1 MVDLEQLRRHQT
13 IFAVIA
19 EIGSPESVIA
29 IEEGTTWQYSFSK
42 LSGDG
47 TLVVVERR
55 NAAFEFVWYS
65 NPQ

>member
-13 IFAVIA
+13 ISAVIA

-29 IEEGTTWQYSFSK
+29 IEEGTAWQYSFSK

-55 NAAFEFVWYS
+55 NAALEFVWYS